1 MNSVSLI
8 QMKTNACPPFISK
21 ILCRISHIVILTT
34 CQFLK
39 GSRFGYIWHM
49 ALNRH
54 NAPVWIIFLGDL
66 ITCFIS
72 IWAAFLLR
80 FNFHI
85 PDDEKAT
92 MPLIFTVVIVVRAIS
107 SLIFQTHRGLIR
119 FTNTKDVERIFISI
133 SLGTTFF
140 LLMNP
145 IMYWVHQQYLIPFS
159 IIIIDAILTFF
170 LMVISRILMKSVFYE
185 FSKDRREKTRVL
197 IYGAGDTGLTSK
209 RAIERDA
216 GAKYKVISYIDDNP
230 QKIGK
235 KVQGISIRSS
245 ADLKDLLEQ
254 YDIKLLIIAI
264 ENLPPARK
272 QEVIELCLSNNTK
285 VFNVPPVKSWIN
297 GELSFKQIKKI
308 NINDL
313 LERDPIRLD
322 SQKIRDDLAGKTVLV
337 SGAAG
342 SIGSEIVKQIL
353 PFKPGKLIL
362 LDQAESPLYELER
375 ILLDE
380 LNVRG
385 FEVVIGDIRSEE
397 RMRRVFEHFRP
408 DVVYHAAAYKHV
420 PLMESNPSEAIL
432 TNVMGTRI
440 LADLAAEFEV
450 KKFVMVSTDKA
461 VNPTNVMG
469 ASKRIAEMYVQS
481 LGQVCKTRFVTTR
494 FGNVLGSNGSVIP
507 IFKNQIERGGP
518 ITVTDPDITRFFM
531 TIPEACQLV
540 LEAGTIGQ
548 GGEIFIFDMGKSVKI
563 VDLVRKMLKLYGL
576 TEGKDIEIVYTGLRP
591 GEKLYE
597 ELLNDQEN
605 TLPTHHPQ
613 IMRAKIQE
621 FDYTLV
627 KAQVDELVDLFSTQN
642 NAEIVSLMKAMV
654 PEYKSNN
661 SVFEKLDHPIKHA

>member
-1 MNSVSLI
+1 
-8 QMKTNACPPFISK
+8 
-21 ILCRISHIVILTT
+21 
-34 CQFLK
+34 
-39 GSRFGYIWHM
+39 M

-66 ITCFIS
+66 FTCFVS
-72 IWAAFLLR
+72 IWAAYLLR
-80 FNFHI
+80 FNFRI
-85 PDDEKAT
+85 PADEIVT
-92 MPLIFTVVIVVRAIS
+92 LPLVFTVVLVVRAVS
-107 SLIFQTHRGLIR
+107 ALVFQTHRGIIR
-119 FTNTKDVERIFISI
+119 FTNTKDVERIFLSVAAASAI
-133 SLGTTFF
+133 F
-140 LLMNP
+140 LAINP
-145 IMYWVHQQYLIPFS
+145 IMFWIEKHYLIPYS
-159 IIIIDAILTFF
+159 IIIIDGILSVF
-170 LMVISRILMKSVFYE
+170 LMVIARILIKSILYE
-185 FSKDRREKTRVL
+185 FSQERKEKTRVV
-197 IYGAGDTGLTSK
+197 IYGAGDTGLTAK

-245 ADLKDLLEQ
+245 ADLKEILDNF
-254 YDIKLLIIAI
+254 DVRLLIIAI
-264 ENLPPARK
+264 ENLPANTK
-272 QEVIELCLSNNTK
+272 QSVIEFCLANNTK
-285 VFNVPPVKSWIN
+285 VFNVPAVKSWIN

-313 LERDPIRLD
+313 LEREPIHLD
-322 SQKIRDDLAGKTVLV
+322 SHLIQENLSGKTVLV

-342 SIGSEIVKQIL
+342 SIGSELVKQIL

-375 ILLDE
+375 ELLDE
-380 LNVRG
+380 LFVKQI
-385 FEVVIGDIRSEE
+385 EVVLGDIRSEE
-397 RMRRVFEHFRP
+397 RMRRVFDHFKP
-408 DVVYHAAAYKHV
+408 DVVFHAAAYKHV

-432 TNVMGTRI
+432 TNVLGTRN
-440 LADLAAEFEV
+440 LADLSAEFGV

-481 LGQVCKTRFVTTR
+481 LGQTCSTRFVTTR

-507 IFKNQIERGGP
+507 IFKKQIERGGP
-518 ITVTDPDITRFFM
+518 VTVTHPEITRYFM

-563 VDLVRKMLKLYGL
+563 VDLVRKMIKLYGL
-576 TEGKDIEIVYTGLRP
+576 TVGKDIEIVYTGLRP

-597 ELLNDQEN
+597 ELLNDKEN

-613 IMRAKIQE
+613 IMRAKVQE
-621 FDYTLV
+621 FDHAIV
-627 KAQVDELVDLFSTQN
+627 RAQVDDLIHMFSNQN
-642 NAEIVSLMKAMV
+642 NTEIVSHMKAMV

-661 SVFEKLDHPIKHA
+661 SEFEQLDRNPKHA